1 MVRRR
6 SKKNENLLPLLFES
20 HWGVSA
26 GVAVASLL
34 FFELVIPAM
43 LGRSPILSQI
53 PKALAP
59 LGWIVSG
66 AFALIALVRFFQ
78 MKLANRKDSAGN
90 TLSIVTPLR
99 PSLRTATEPSLCP
112 SPVIDPSDLTVFGA
126 AGFKRPAKPTEWSL
140 ALLQSIDWKRFEEV
154 VAAYFRAK
162 GLRCETQTHGADGGI
177 DARIYAPEVEHP
189 MALVQCKAWKSKPV
203 GVAMIRE
210 LLGVMTH
217 EKVERGF
224 FMITGEFSP
233 DALTF
238 AESHRITLVSGY
250 KFLEM
255 IRLQSPEVQAAL
267 LEVATEGDYLVPT
280 CASCGV
286 KMVDR
291 GKFWGC
297 ANYPKCRNKIYVA
310 A

>member
-1 MVRRR
+1 MARRR
-6 SKKNENLLPLLFES
+6 SKKNENLLALLFES

-26 GVAVASLL
+26 GIAVASLL
-34 FFELVIPAM
+34 FFELFVPLM
-43 LGRSPILSQI
+43 LGHSPVA
-53 PKALAP
+53 KAFTPFGLV
-59 LGWIVSG
+59 ISG
-66 AFALIALVRFFQ
+66 AFALIAVIRFFQ
-78 MKLANRKDSAGN
+78 MALANRGGGVRNS
-90 TLSIVTPLR
+90 LSVVTPLR
-99 PSLRTATEPSLCP
+99 PALRTAAEPSLAP
-112 SPVIDPSDLTVFGA
+112 SAVLDPADLAVFGVA
-126 AGFKRPAKPTEWSL
+126 AGFREPVKPTDWSL

-177 DARIYAPEVEHP
+177 DARIYSPGSDQP

-203 GVAMIRE
+203 GVALIRE

-217 EKVERGF
+217 EQVARGF

-233 DALTF
+233 DALAF

-255 IRLQSPEVQAAL
+255 IRLQPPEVQAAL
-267 LEVATEGDYLVPT
+267 LAVATVGDYLVPT

-286 KMVDR
+286 KMVDK

-297 ANYPKCRNKIYVA
+297 VNYPKCRRKIYVA

>member
-1 MVRRR
+1 MSRRR
-6 SKKNENLLPLLFES
+6 STKNENLLTLLLES

-26 GVAVASLL
+26 GIAVASLL
-34 FFELVIPAM
+34 FFEFFVPLM
-43 LGRSPILSQI
+43 LGRSPVVT
-53 PKALAP
+53 AFAP
-59 LGWIVSG
+59 FGLVISG
-66 AFALIALVRFFQ
+66 GFALIALVRILQ
-78 MKLANRKDSAGN
+78 TVLTSRGN
-90 TLSIVTPLR
+90 DVRHSLSVVTPLR
-99 PSLRTATEPSLCP
+99 PSLRTAAEPSLGP
-112 SPVIDPSDLTVFGA
+112 SPVLDPSDMTVFGVA
-126 AGFKRPAKPTEWSL
+126 VGFREPVKPTDWSL

-162 GLRCETQTHGADGGI
+162 GLRCETQTHGPDGGI
-177 DARIYAPEVEHP
+177 DARIYSPGSETP
-189 MALVQCKAWKSKPV
+189 MALVQCKAWRNKPV
-203 GVAMIRE
+203 GVALIRE

-224 FMITGEFSP
+224 FVITGEFSS
-233 DALTF
+233 DALAF

-255 IRLQSPEVQAAL
+255 IRLQTPEVQAEL
-267 LEVATEGDYLVPT
+267 LKVATEGDYLVPT

-297 ANYPKCRNKIYVA
+297 ANFPRCRNKIQIA